1 MTRDS
6 KNILILLFF
15 VLLTTGL
22 NAKPRSV
29 YLDKELKEALLT
41 EYVEIVNYTDT
52 TIIFKTIDSNKV
64 LTAKIRGA
72 VVQGQ
77 KFDKHTTGYWPVQ
90 GDKVLIVVGQNGY
103 ISLFAHKQDNNYRFW
118 SPEFT
123 GSTAMFYFKKPAI
136 KLQDN
141 KGLENNKGEYDTCW
155 DGCLLPIDNLKTY
168 GRE

>member
-6 KNILILLFF
+6 KNILTLLFF

-77 KFDKHTTGYWPVQ
+77 KFDKHTNKITIIDFG
-90 GDKVLIVVGQNGY
+90 LLN
-103 ISLFAHKQDNNYRFW
+103 LLAALLC
-118 SPEFT
+118 FT
-123 GSTAMFYFKKPAI
+123 LKN
-136 KLQDN
+136 LQ
-141 KGLENNKGEYDTCW
+141 
-155 DGCLLPIDNLKTY
+155 
-168 GRE
+168 